1 MLRCLGHTHFAIKV
15 LGNFLERSVTGLD
28 VEEVNDNELDNDP
41 DIVHDVVLPSDVLEG
56 DGVDVLVAIRCVS
69 VNSTRG

>member
-15 LGNFLERSVTGLD
+15 LGNLLERSVTGLD
-28 VEEVNDNELDNDP
+28 VEEVHDNELDNDP

>member
-1 MLRCLGHTHFAIKV
+1 MLKCPGHTHFAIKV
-15 LGNFLERSVTGLD
+15 LGNLLERSVTGLD
-28 VEEVNDNELDNDP
+28 VEEVHDNELDNDP

-56 DGVDVLVAIRCVS
+56 DGVDVLVAIRGVS